1 MALIISSILQVRIE
15 LGIPD
20 HVWQEKRSVIAAT
33 IDGLGTKFKPELCA
47 AWLAYIR
54 ETYPDGPVAE
64 ADSMGEGCWRLMIE
78 SLMLLVCISLIP
90 CGGCA
95 DWQVFCDEYAPKRR
109 F

>member
-1 MALIISSILQVRIE
+1 MHIELLISIISIICIILIISIIWQVRID

-33 IDGLGTKFKPELCA
+33 IDGLGAKFKPELRA

-64 ADSMGEGCWRLMIE
+64 ADRMGEG
-78 SLMLLVCISLIP
+78 LLEI
-90 CGGCA
+90 
-95 DWQVFCDEYAPKRR
+95 DD
-109 F
+109 